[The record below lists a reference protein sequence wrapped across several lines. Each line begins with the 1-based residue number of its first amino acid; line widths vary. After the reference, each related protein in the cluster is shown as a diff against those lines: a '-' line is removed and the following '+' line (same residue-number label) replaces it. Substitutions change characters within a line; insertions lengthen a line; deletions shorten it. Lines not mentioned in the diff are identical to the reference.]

1 MVTKT
6 AVGEIKKVVDMK
18 IETIEIADM
27 AAIEIIT
34 IRGLIEGKVIGTK
47 IGVAMTLVN
56 TGATQ
61 EKADR
66 QVQVLS

>member
-18 IETIEIADM
+18 IETIEIANM

-34 IRGLIEGKVIGTK
+34 IGGLIEVRVIGTK

-66 QVQVLS
+66 QVLS

>member
-6 AVGEIKKVVDMK
+6 AVGERKKVVDMK
-18 IETIEIADM
+18 IETIETADM

-34 IRGLIEGKVIGTK
+34 KRGLIEVRVIGTK

-66 QVQVLS
+66 QVLS